1 MQKWTIKINFKEMI
15 KVLKIILI
23 YSATLMIITV
33 LAYLIDLYKEIKKE
47 DKKTKEKKGEQF

>member
-1 MQKWTIKINFKEMI
+1 MI

-33 LAYLIDLYKEIKKE
+33 LAYIIDLYKEIKKE
-47 DKKTKEKKGEQF
+47 KKKTKEKKGEQF